1 MNKAIGNMKTYW
13 ARPKQEYSTLEEQC
27 GQGAGEPGG

>member
-1 MNKAIGNMKTYW
+1 VNKAIGNMKTSW
-13 ARPKQEYSTLEEQC
+13 ARQKWEYFTLEKQC